1 MNGVLINGM
10 QVADEG
16 KDPSDAAEAKEQG
29 RWAAK
34 HQKLEERQRTHSPSR
49 PSEVANLA
57 NTLISDYE
65 MIHY

>member
-34 HQKLEERQRTHSPSR
+34 HQKLEERQHILPHGPQKSQ
-49 PSEVANLA
+49 
-57 NTLISDYE
+57 TLPTP
-65 MIHY
+65 